1 MSRIIPVFVN
11 GACVRVDDSATVL
24 DAVRAHD
31 AELAH
36 AVEQGTRIVADSR
49 GLPILPEATV
59 YGGAIFRLI
68 SARERDAAADA
79 DSIDQPH
86 A

>member
-11 GACVRVDDSATVL
+11 GARVEVADSATAL
-24 DAVRAHD
+24 DAVRARD
-31 AELAH
+31 AELAR

-49 GLPILPEATV
+49 GLPIAPETPV
-59 YGGAIFRLI
+59 FGGAIFRLI

-79 DSIDQPH
+79 DADSLD
-86 A
+86 